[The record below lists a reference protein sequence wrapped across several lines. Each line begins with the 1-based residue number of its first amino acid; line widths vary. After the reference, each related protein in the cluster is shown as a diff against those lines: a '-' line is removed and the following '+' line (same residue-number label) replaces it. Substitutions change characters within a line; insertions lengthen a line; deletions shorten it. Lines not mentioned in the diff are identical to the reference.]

1 MSILKFELTF
11 TGAVPTDFKL
21 QHPILVPLYR
31 NVDLL
36 NSSIPLEKL
45 TLTRTG
51 LVGPDVK
58 YTIVCKA
65 LDGRTLTTEAI
76 HLQPV
81 TYKPS
86 SPAFWIRSHL
96 AQIADCRD
104 SLMDVATHWAVDLVK
119 FELG

>member
-1 MSILKFELTF
+1 MPILKFELTF
-11 TGAVPTDFKL
+11 VSSIPSDFKL
-21 QHPILVPLYR
+21 QHPVLAPLFR

-36 NSSIPLEKL
+36 NQTIPLEKL

-51 LVGPDVK
+51 LVGSDVK

-65 LDGRTLTTEAI
+65 VDGRTFMTEAI
-76 HLQPV
+76 QLQPV

-86 SPAFWIRSHL
+86 SPAYWIRSHL

-104 SLMDVATHWAVDLVK
+104 SLMDVANHWAVDLVK